1 MVEIYINNRRNSDLE
16 SQLTQGWD
24 LKLPDNPN
32 LCDDI
37 LLELEKAVSKL
48 EESNEYIAK
57 VLEDGSDE
65 ELSSAIEE
73 NKLVIRRKK
82 YQIDQVKSHITFLSA
97 SCHTTGQQ

>member
-57 VLEDGSDE
+57 VLEVC
-65 ELSSAIEE
+65 L
-73 NKLVIRRKK
+73 
-82 YQIDQVKSHITFLSA
+82 F
-97 SCHTTGQQ
+97 